1 MKTWSFHNPVRVRLG
16 VDTLNEIGALLN
28 GRSYAIVTYPDTPFR
43 AMTQRIET
51 IAGPALAC
59 IDNVEANPSIS
70 MLRAACAQLTAL
82 PRLPEVLVAL
92 GGGSVMDSAKVLAA
106 EHGEFEPMLAYLT
119 QGRESGRRALP
130 IIAIPTTSG
139 TGSEVTSWATV
150 WDPENDRKLSLS
162 RDDLYPE
169 AVLVDPRLV
178 VGLPRVQTVA
188 SGLDALSHA
197 LESLWNVHANPVT
210 RGLAVEA
217 AREIID
223 ALPQVAADPANLD
236 ARSQM
241 ALGAL
246 RAGLAFSNTRTALAH
261 NISYAITLGHGVP
274 HGLACSFCL
283 PAVMQAAIGA
293 DPACDAALET
303 IFGSLDQAPQRLAEF
318 LRLLNVDTHP
328 AAYGLA
334 SAEWTRIVDEAFD
347 GARGRNFIGSRA
359 QFPSFDFEPMLL
371 KEPS

>member
-1 MKTWSFHNPVRVRLG
+1 VNTWSFHNPVRVRVG
-16 VDTLNEIGALLN
+16 VDTLNDIGTLLH
-28 GRSYAIVTYPDTPFR
+28 GRSYAIVTYPDAPFR
-43 AMTQRIET
+43 AMTQRIEAL
-51 IAGPALAC
+51 AGPSLAC
-59 IDNVEANPSIS
+59 IDNVEANPSMS
-70 MLRAACAQLTAL
+70 MLRAACAQLAAL
-82 PRLPEVLVAL
+82 PQLPEVLVAL

-150 WDPENDRKLSLS
+150 WDPDNDRKLSLS

-217 AREIID
+217 ARRGAIWLRARSSPRCRKSPPTPRTSTRAARWRWARCVR
-223 ALPQVAADPANLD
+223 ALPFRIRAPHSRTTFRM
-236 ARSQM
+236 RS
-241 ALGAL
+241 
-246 RAGLAFSNTRTALAH
+246 R
-261 NISYAITLGHGVP
+261 
-274 HGLACSFCL
+274 
-283 PAVMQAAIGA
+283 
-293 DPACDAALET
+293 
-303 IFGSLDQAPQRLAEF
+303 
-318 LRLLNVDTHP
+318 
-328 AAYGLA
+328 
-334 SAEWTRIVDEAFD
+334 SATVCRMV
-347 GARGRNFIGSRA
+347 SRVRSVCR
-359 QFPSFDFEPMLL
+359 P
-371 KEPS
+371 